1 MRLFFLTLLVL
12 VALVAG
18 NRTAA
23 AQNYPW
29 CAYYGGD
36 FGGENCGFSTYEQC
50 MVTIAG
56 IGGSC
61 ERNTQYVPPASR
73 YSTLVRRRRGHAA
86 QKLPRRRRA
95 PDAKF

>member
-1 MRLFFLTLLVL
+1 VRLFFLALGVVTP
-12 VALVAG
+12 LVAG
-18 NRTAA
+18 SETAA

-61 ERNTQYVPPASR
+61 ERNTQYVPQSGR
-73 YSTLVRRRRGHAA
+73 YSALVHRRRRNAA
-86 QKLPRRRRA
+86 QQSARRRE
-95 PDAKF
+95 F